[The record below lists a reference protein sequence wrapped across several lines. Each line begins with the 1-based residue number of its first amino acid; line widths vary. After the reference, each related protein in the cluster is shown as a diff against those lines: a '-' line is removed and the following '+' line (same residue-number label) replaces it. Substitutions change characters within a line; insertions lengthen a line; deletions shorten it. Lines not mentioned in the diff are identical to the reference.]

1 MKTKDEY
8 IESLASELKEWSAQI
23 DILSAK
29 TENLA
34 SQARLKYVEELD
46 ALRAKQHDAAAE
58 KMKELECAGD
68 NAWETVKE
76 TADKVW
82 DDMRV
87 GLADAVSKFK

>member
-1 MKTKDEY
+1 MKTKDEC

-29 TENLA
+29 ADNLA
-34 SQARLKYVEELD
+34 SQAKLKYVEELD
-46 ALRAKQHDAAAE
+46 VLRAKQHAAGE
-58 KMKELECAGD
+58 KMKELEDAGG

-76 TADKVW
+76 TADKIW

-87 GLADAVSKFK
+87 GLADAASKFK